1 MSGIGL
7 GEAHGPLRVW
17 SVLGAGGWLGRC
29 SRPVLCRVDNGLGW
43 RTGDRRDMVLCSL
56 MGRFGAEMSGGV
68 RQIRLFHQLGVAFP
82 FHEGNVLLLQLSDLD
97 SPASQLSH

>member
-29 SRPVLCRVDNGLGW
+29 PRPGLCRVDNGLGW

-56 MGRFGAEMSGGV
+56 MGRFGAEMEGGQ
-68 RQIRLFHQLGVAFP
+68 QIRPFHQLSVAFP
-82 FHEGNVLLLQLSDLD
+82 FYAGNILLLQLSDLD
-97 SPASQLSH
+97 SPACQLSH

>member
-7 GEAHGPLRVW
+7 GEAHGLLRVW
-17 SVLGAGGWLGRC
+17 SVLGTGGWLGRC

-56 MGRFGAEMSGGV
+56 MGRFGAEMSVCGGATNQTV
-68 RQIRLFHQLGVAFP
+68 
-82 FHEGNVLLLQLSDLD
+82 
-97 SPASQLSH
+97 SPAQRGLSLPRRQRPATTVV

>member
-17 SVLGAGGWLGRC
+17 SVLGASGWLGRC
-29 SRPVLCRVDNGLGW
+29 PRPVLCRVDNGLGW

-56 MGRFGAEMSGGV
+56 MGRFGAEMIGGGTTN
-68 RQIRLFHQLGVAFP
+68 QTI
-82 FHEGNVLLLQLSDLD
+82 
-97 SPASQLSH
+97 SPAQRGLSLLRRKRLATTVV